1 MKKTQLFIAALLFSQ
16 ITGLSPFAG
25 SASAQ
30 NDDTAH
36 FRRIEQVDEYIEKN
50 YVETPDYKRIGEK
63 AISAMLA
70 ELDPHSTYIAAK
82 DVQRTNEGLQAN
94 FEGVGIAFQIV
105 DDTISVTEVIIG
117 GPSEKVG
124 LQIGDKL
131 LTVDDT
137 TATFKGVN
145 NRFVFNHLRGKKGT
159 QVRLSV
165 KRNGIDQPLNFTI
178 VRDKVP
184 IYSVDTYFMLDDEVG
199 YIRLARFARTS
210 VSEVHNAINKLKK
223 QGMKRLVFDLRGNGG
238 GYLDI
243 AVGVANQLLEA
254 GRLVVYTEGL
264 KSPRQN
270 FFTRRGGS
278 YTSGPLVVLV
288 DEYSASASEIVSG
301 AVQDWDR
308 GIIVGRRTFGKG
320 LVQRMFE
327 IYDGAQI
334 RLTTA
339 RYYTPSGRCIQKPY
353 TDGTE
358 AYHRELQHR
367 YEHSELTNAD
377 SISYPDSLKFFTA
390 KGRTVYGGGGIMP
403 DVFVPMDTLR
413 LSDYFLS
420 LRSAGLFN
428 TFALSFADNH
438 RNDTLFADFDRFLLN
453 YDSAAVTGE
462 FNSYARSKNI
472 LPNDVK
478 GEWIAAWLN
487 DIARTTVADT
497 NHTIHAD
504 SYQQYLDQLLADTN
518 FTQRL
523 QQKALAEDRRRALI
537 NQHSNTY
544 LGYMLKALIARNLFG
559 IEYYYRIM
567 RNSDTGLQQ
576 AIKAVKEI

>member
-438 RNDTLFADFDRFLLN
+438 RNDTLFSTFDRFLAN
-453 YDSAAVTGE
+453 YDSAAVTKQ
-462 FNSYARSKNI
+462 FTDYAASKNI
-472 LPNDVK
+472 VPSDVK
-478 GEWIAAWLN
+478 GEWVAAWLN

-497 NHTIHAD
+497 ANTIHAD
-504 SYQQYLDQLLADTN
+504 SYSQYLNKLLADTN

-567 RNSDTGLQQ
+567 RNSDNGLQQ
-576 AIKAVKEI
+576 AIKTVKEI

>member
-428 TFALSFADNH
+428 TFALAFADNH
-438 RNDTLFADFDRFLLN
+438 RNDTLFADFDRFLVN

-462 FNSYARSKNI
+462 FNSYARSKKI

-504 SYQQYLDQLLADTN
+504 SYQQYLDQLLADTA
-518 FTQRL
+518 FTNRL

-537 NQHSNTY
+537 NQHSDTY

-559 IEYYYRIM
+559 IEYYYRVM